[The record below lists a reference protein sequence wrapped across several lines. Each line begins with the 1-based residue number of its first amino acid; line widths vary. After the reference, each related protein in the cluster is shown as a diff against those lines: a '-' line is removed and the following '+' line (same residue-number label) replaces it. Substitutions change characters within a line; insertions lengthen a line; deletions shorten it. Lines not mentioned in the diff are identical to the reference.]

1 MKVLSYPPKNSQ
13 IHAYLLFF
21 FICNVQIG
29 IGIFSFQRY
38 VFQIAKHDAWISVII
53 ACLYAH
59 VLLWLIVRMLSKY
72 ESTDLY
78 GIHFDMFG
86 KYIGTLFNCIYML
99 YYLFVTILIMRSYV
113 VVVQVWMF
121 PDMSSWLIG
130 LLLVALTI
138 YAGFGGIRVIVGMC
152 LLGFVVILITVFFCL
167 STLKYAIWT
176 QLLPV
181 MESSV
186 MDILKGSFRM
196 SFTLAGFEFIML
208 IYPYVRNKERT
219 MLHSQLSLLFGNVV
233 YLSIMILS
241 LVYFSSSQL
250 IRSIWP
256 TFNMLKIL
264 KFPFT
269 ERLEF
274 IVISM
279 WMLMVLTGILINTW
293 AITRGFKRMWNSNQ
307 KVMLLVVIF
316 LAFGVTVTMEGRKNI
331 ERLSHLIGGSSAVLS
346 LLYPLLLSLIVMIV
360 FKVRERK
367 RTSKGGDTS

>member
-130 LLLVALTI
+130 LLLVSLTI

-167 STLKYAIWT
+167 ATLKYAIWT

-316 LAFGVTVTMEGRKNI
+316 LAFGVTVMMEGRKNI